1 MAVIAELADG
11 RRLEF
16 PDGTDPAVVQRTV
29 KSMLAPAKPEP
40 ADTAVAINAGNK
52 GIAGVP
58 DALLNTPNKLMNLG
72 RAAFGTAATAMGR
85 TDLAPELT
93 PDPNYASRGMKAL
106 GFIRDAAEPVNAR
119 QRIIDT
125 MAQGAT
131 SAALNPA
138 ASGRQVLQNVVT
150 GTVGGGAGQATTE
163 ATGSEALGQS
173 VGLLTPVAA
182 NAAGNRARERIT
194 ELAAQRGENAVRDRT
209 FADARQAGYT
219 FPATETNPS
228 VLNNVLESFAGKA
241 AIKQEATL
249 RNQRT
254 TNRLA
259 AEELGA
265 PRGTALTEGNL
276 ERFRDTV
283 SQPYRDVA
291 ALPTMPTQPRIGQLG
306 QQLPTPPNQPP
317 AQALHDLRVARN
329 ESTANWREY
338 NRQGTVAAQ
347 DRARAADARAAA
359 LETYLEQTAAA
370 AGRPDLVD
378 AMRAARTQIAKSHDI
393 ERALNVGNAEVSAPD
408 IGRAL
413 DRGAPMTGNLE
424 LIGRTQQNARKFM
437 GEGSGT
443 PTPGV
448 SHTDVY
454 GATGLG
460 ALGAAA
466 GGPAGMM
473 AGGIPLLRGPMRSA
487 LLSAPYQRLTQAMTE
502 RSYRPSLATRAA
514 AQIPEQTP
522 TQQLIQSI
530 LLERAMAERQ

>member
-1 MAVIAELADG
+1 MPVVAELADG

-29 KSMLAPAKPEP
+29 KGMLAPAKPEP

-85 TDLAPELT
+85 SDLAPELT
-93 PDPNYASRGMKAL
+93 PDPNYVSRGMKSL
-106 GFIRDAAEPVNAR
+106 GLIRDAAEPVNAR

-138 ASGRQVLQNVVT
+138 GTGRQLAQNVAT
-150 GTVGGGAGQATTE
+150 AAVGGGAGQATTE

-173 VGLLTPVAA
+173 VGMLTPVAA

-241 AIKQEATL
+241 AIKQEAAL

-259 AEELGA
+259 GEELGF

-276 ERFRDTV
+276 ERFRDNV
-283 SQPYRDVA
+283 AQPYRDVA
-291 ALPTMPTQPRIGQLG
+291 ALPTMPTQPRVGQLG

-347 DRARAADARAAA
+347 DRARAADNRAAA

-378 AMRAARTQIAKSHDI
+378 AMRQARTQIAKSHDI

-448 SHTDVY
+448 SHADVY

-466 GGPAGMM
+466 GGPAGML

-487 LLSAPYQRLTQAMTE
+487 LLSEPYQRLTQAMTE
-502 RSYRPSLATRAA
+502 RSYRPSLGTRAA

-522 TQQLIQSI
+522 QQQLIQSI